1 MFLWNT
7 ATAKAEGK
15 TPEQAN
21 QNDDGR
27 FRHEFKLVSQDLAY
41 AGVMGIL
48 RAEAHLAQ
56 LHPPRQ
62 VQSVYLD
69 TPNGRALEEN
79 LAGIS
84 HREKVRFRWYGAAT
98 DQVTG
103 RLECKVRHNLY
114 GWKHLVQVETP
125 LAVEGCDRFQ
135 FVQQL
140 DPLVEAD
147 WRDRLRG
154 LQPAQWIRYQREYLG
169 SIDGRLRV
177 TVDRNLKVSDQR
189 LRARLCPRFTTPT
202 GRLLIVEIK
211 CSAENYR
218 AAQRLV
224 HRLPMQVGK
233 CSKFVLASSPAEGP
247 MPALLW
253 T

>member
-1 MFLWNT
+1 MLLWNPAAADSQGT
-7 ATAKAEGK
+7 T
-15 TPEQAN
+15 QN

-48 RAEAHLAQ
+48 RAEALLGE
-56 LHPPRQ
+56 LHPRRR
-62 VQSVYLD
+62 VQSLYLD
-69 TPNGRALEEN
+69 TPMGRALEEN

-84 HREKVRFRWYGAAT
+84 HREKVRFRWYGEDT
-98 DQVTG
+98 RLVTG

-114 GWKHLVQVETP
+114 GWKHLAMVEEP
-125 LAVEGCDRFQ
+125 IQVEGCDRFA
-135 FVQQL
+135 FVRQL
-140 DPLVEAD
+140 ERGAASD
-147 WRDRLRG
+147 WMDRLRG
-154 LQPAQWIRYQREYLG
+154 LEPVQWISYDREYLG
-169 SIDGRLRV
+169 SLDGRLRV
-177 TVDRNLKVSDQR
+177 TVDRNLTASDQR
-189 LRARLCPRFTTPT
+189 LRAKLCPRFKTPT
-202 GRLLIVEIK
+202 GRLLIVEVK

-224 HRLPMQVGK
+224 NRLPMQVGK
-233 CSKFVLASSPAEGP
+233 CSKFVTASSPAEGP